1 MFIATLRDGTYDLVL
16 FLHITCAIV
25 GFGGV
30 LLNPI
35 YGAQA
40 QRRPGPGGLA
50 ITEANFAV
58 NKVAEIFIYA
68 VPILGFGLVGLSDSA
83 WEFSQFWIWSSIL
96 LYIAGLGI
104 AHSVLI
110 PTQKRMIALMQA
122 GPPDPGAMEAQAKK
136 LQTFG
141 PISQAIFVLIMIMMI
156 WKPGL

>member
-83 WEFSQFWIWSSIL
+83 CPATCRRSSPSGCP
-96 LYIAGLGI
+96 A
-104 AHSVLI
+104 ARR
-110 PTQKRMIALMQA
+110 TA
-122 GPPDPGAMEAQAKK
+122 PPPRRCRAR
-136 LQTFG
+136 
-141 PISQAIFVLIMIMMI
+141 
-156 WKPGL
+156 